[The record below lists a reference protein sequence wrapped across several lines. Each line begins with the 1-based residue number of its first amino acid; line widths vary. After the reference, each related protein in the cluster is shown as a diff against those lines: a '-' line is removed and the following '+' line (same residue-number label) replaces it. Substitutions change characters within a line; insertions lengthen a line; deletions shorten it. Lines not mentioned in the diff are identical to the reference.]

1 MNYLEV
7 PQSTNPILL
16 KVSCACCSSRL
27 LLASLSRDDLP
38 KVWPVLWPAADCS
51 QKTPLVDILF
61 GSWLHSTDMALL
73 SERNIQQFKER
84 GFTQASRDYFGED
97 QCRVFY
103 HLSDIAMF
111 HVYLVFKIWNAASRQ
126 DKKTIMSV
134 DFLHWCSCR
143 TRLLSTV
150 QSVQSVVWPLHWAIE
165 REWTS

>member
-61 GSWLHSTDMALL
+61 GSCLHSTEMALL

-103 HLSDIAMF
+103 HLSDIAML
-111 HVYLVFKIWNAASRQ
+111 HTLLTNAVSRQ
-126 DKKTIMSV
+126 DKKDT
-134 DFLHWCSCR
+134 LWLKCLETQ
-143 TRLLSTV
+143 TRKNRNQIESIIETNLS
-150 QSVQSVVWPLHWAIE
+150 WNRDPL
-165 REWTS
+165 

>member
-27 LLASLSRDDLP
+27 LLANLSRDDLP

-61 GSWLHSTDMALL
+61 GSCLHSTEMALL

-84 GFTQASRDYFGED
+84 GFTQASSAEFSIICLTL
-97 QCRVFY
+97 QCCMYTLF
-103 HLSDIAMF
+103 S
-111 HVYLVFKIWNAASRQ
+111 NAASRQ

-150 QSVQSVVWPLHWAIE
+150 QSVVWPFHWSIE
-165 REWTS
+165 RE